1 MAAAVAGGGED
12 AAAAGARLR
21 ERPARGLW
29 LGADRTD
36 IVIGNH
42 DRIRVVNIFSLLFFF
57 HPASLPRLPLLLAFL
72 PFLSIPASNSQ
83 ARRPPVPAA
92 AAAAVPPLPSRR
104 LPPLRRHPSSR
115 TQGNQRLSRVIAP
128 RGVGRRE
135 GDPATLQGIV
145 TAVIWKLYGH
155 CLVHAFIE
163 SFA

>member
-1 MAAAVAGGGED
+1 MGFW
-12 AAAAGARLR
+12 
-21 ERPARGLW
+21 RGFGLDFL
-29 LGADRTD
+29 LGLSD
-36 IVIGNH
+36 
-42 DRIRVVNIFSLLFFF
+42 FLFLALVW
-57 HPASLPRLPLLLAFL
+57 ASLPRLPLLLAFL

-145 TAVIWKLYGH
+145 TAVIWKHYIQLH
-155 CLVHAFIE
+155 SE
-163 SFA
+163 SEAIVWCMPSSEVLPFFFNLSCMDYL